1 MPSDDRDKQFD
12 RALARHLRSASPDAA
27 CPDAEILAAYH
38 ERSLSLEEM
47 AHWKAH
53 IVFCSRCQETLAL
66 LEQTESVSADDWEK
80 GEVPEAL
87 QASRSLSGAKDTE
100 KDAFALARNVAGT
113 TPAPVEIRSAS
124 KGDAQARRRVPW
136 SILAPTAALAAGLL
150 IWVAVHERTN
160 FLMKKTANA
169 EVAENRESL
178 PPPSSSA
185 PQYGKAEPRDDGAYS
200 LQPGIRADRKTSP
213 ALTGPALHAQEQPMA
228 RLAMPP
234 TAAKGLGESESDKL
248 AQLDAEKVFGSL
260 EKSTG
265 ATSGAVVAKR
275 AVTAAPAAPKAGG
288 AHGGGPLV
296 ANQMQNQMQNQ
307 NMLQNANQAPA
318 PAANRPVGQVSEQV
332 TVEAAKQPAAEE
344 KKDTQ
349 GAQKQKSEDLS
360 AYSTTESVSVIAGAV
375 PVNGRDSSALRLLSG
390 NIIFAPSKKQAWRV
404 GPSGKIERSSDA
416 GKSWKPQ
423 KSDVATDLVSGSAP
437 AENICWIAGKAGTL
451 LLTTD
456 GGGHWKQIA
465 SPIAEDLGGVLARD
479 AQHASIWDVPRG
491 KTFETSDGGLT
502 WKQIANE

>member
-12 RALARHLRSASPDAA
+12 RALARHLRSATPDAA

-53 IVFCSRCQETLAL
+53 IVSCSHCQETLAL
-66 LEQTESVSADDWEK
+66 LEQTEFVSANDWEK
-80 GEVPEAL
+80 GGVPAAL

-100 KDAFALARNVAGT
+100 KDGFALARSAASA

-150 IWVAVHERTN
+150 VWVAVHERTN
-160 FLMKKTANA
+160 FSMKKTANA

-185 PQYGKAEPRDDGAYS
+185 PQYGKAEPRDEGTAS
-200 LQPGIRADRKTSP
+200 LQSYTREDRKTATALTSP
-213 ALTGPALHAQEQPMA
+213 ALHSQVPSSTPSAVPPSPAGRELGGPE
-228 RLAMPP
+228 R
-234 TAAKGLGESESDKL
+234 DKL
-248 AQLDAEKVFGSL
+248 ALLDAENSRESL
-260 EKSTG
+260 QKG
-265 ATSGAVVAKR
+265 AGASSGAFVSKRVVA
-275 AVTAAPAAPKAGG
+275 AAPAAPKAAG
-288 AHGGGPLV
+288 ARGGGPLV
-296 ANQMQNQMQNQ
+296 ANQMQNQN
-307 NMLQNANQAPA
+307 NMQNANQAPA

-344 KKDTQ
+344 KTDAQ
-349 GAQKQKSEDLS
+349 QAQKQKSEDLS

-375 PVNGRDSSALRLLSG
+375 PVNGRDLSALRLLGG
-390 NIIFAPSKKQAWRV
+390 NIIFAPNKKQAWRV
-404 GPSGKIERSSDA
+404 GPAGKIERSSDA

-437 AENICWIAGKAGTL
+437 AENICWIAGKSGML

-456 GGGHWKQIA
+456 GGKHWKQIA
-465 SPIAEDLGGVLARD
+465 SPISEDMGGVLARD

-491 KTFETSDGGLT
+491 RTFETSDGGLT
-502 WKQIANE
+502 WKQIASE